1 MDQLRKLI
9 ENGGFEHDRSI
20 HVVIRCEKIMSLFVF
35 TVIYNCHSFGVSR
48 VFCTC
53 TIVVVICS
61 VVLQGVEP

>member
-1 MDQLRKLI
+1 M

-20 HVVIRCEKIMSLFVF
+20 HVVIIQCEKVMSHFVF

-53 TIVVVICS
+53 TIIVVICS
-61 VVLQGVEP
+61 VVSQGVEP